1 MPSFLVRRRRRWIIE
16 RAVDLSTFERN
27 APPIPPRHG
36 SVNEPIP
43 NYIAQAR
50 DPHIPARIRLKN
62 PAQRYEIVRVR
73 PALPVVPEQV
83 GCPVARPSPVPS
95 ASAPFPVMPT
105 ALRAVL
111 DPSAGAAAVGRAG
124 GRPRARAALRLLRP
138 SHHPSSVRVSQTA
151 SERANEQWSGS
162 PCVLT

>member
-83 GCPVARPSPVPS
+83 GCRRPPAPVARTVRVRSLPCY
-95 ASAPFPVMPT
+95 ANGAPRGARPIRRRRRRWSCRRT
-105 ALRAVL
+105 A
-111 DPSAGAAAVGRAG
+111 AGAG
-124 GRPRARAALRLLRP
+124 G
-138 SHHPSSVRVSQTA
+138 SSVASPKSSSVVSQ
-151 SERANEQWSGS
+151 SQSDRQ
-162 PCVLT
+162 

>member
-1 MPSFLVRRRRRWIIE
+1 MPSFLVRRRRRRWIIE

-50 DPHIPARIRLKN
+50 DPHIPAKIRLKN

-83 GCPVARPSPVPS
+83 GCRRPSVRPSVRPPVRPL
-95 ASAPFPVMPT
+95 PVMPT
-105 ALRAVL
+105 VLRAVV
-111 DPSAGAAAVGRAG
+111 DPSAGASAVGRAAG
-124 GRPRARAALRLLRP
+124 SLVPP
-138 SHHPSSVRVSQTA
+138 SLAQVIIS
-151 SERANEQWSGS
+151 
-162 PCVLT
+162 

>member
-43 NYIAQAR
+43 NYLAQSR

-83 GCPVARPSPVPS
+83 GCRRPSVRPSVRPPVRPL
-95 ASAPFPVMPT
+95 PVMPT
-105 ALRAVL
+105 VLRAVV
-111 DPSAGAAAVGRAG
+111 DPSAGAAAVGRAAG
-124 GRPRARAALRLLRP
+124 SLVPP
-138 SHHPSSVRVSQTA
+138 SLAQVIIS
-151 SERANEQWSGS
+151 
-162 PCVLT
+162 

>member
-1 MPSFLVRRRRRWIIE
+1 MPSFLVRRRRRRWIIE

-83 GCPVARPSPVPS
+83 GCRRPSVRPSVRPSARPS
-95 ASAPFPVMPT
+95 APCY
-105 ALRAVL
+105 AN
-111 DPSAGAAAVGRAG
+111 GAPRG
-124 GRPRARAALRLLRP
+124 GRPIRRRLRRWSGRWLAGPSFLGP
-138 SHHPSSVRVSQTA
+138 SHHQLVCQ
-151 SERANEQWSGS
+151 
-162 PCVLT
+162 